1 MLKVYKQYQFLI
13 ERGPVKVY
21 FLQGTPF
28 TWDDLTKTEKDD
40 PEVLTELSKND
51 IISLEDI
58 LNGSAY
64 LIAEELHPLIYEIA
78 LTLDSE
84 LPDGVE
90 LEE

>member
-1 MLKVYKQYQFLI
+1 MLKVYKQYHFLL
-13 ERGPVKVY
+13 ERGPVKIY

-28 TWDDLTKTEKDD
+28 TWDDLTGIEKDD
-40 PEVLTELSKND
+40 PEVLTQLSKND
-51 IISLEDI
+51 IISLNDI

-78 LTLDSE
+78 LSLDSE

-90 LEE
+90 LD